1 MNKTMKNAEFG
12 RRDSGEHAVS
22 FAQMLLSGK
31 PLARPASAMELSVP
45 YMKAKRKAQFGR
57 NNDVPFEG
65 ASNGQA
71 DQSSHGTPPW
81 WQIWR
86 R

>member
-1 MNKTMKNAEFG
+1 MNKSMKNVGFG
-12 RRDSGEHAVS
+12 RKDSGEHAVS

-45 YMKAKRKAQFGR
+45 YIKTKPKTHFGR
-57 NNDVPFEG
+57 NTDAQFEG
-65 ASNGQA
+65 ASNGRA
-71 DQSSHGTPPW
+71 DKNSPPW

-86 R
+86 K